1 MDPFVVLT
9 LVGAAAGLAVLL
21 VMALTPLFTD
31 LHRPRSDR
39 PPGPAAKPTTDPT
52 VVIPTQR
59 GALGLVPP
67 AARVA
72 RLRAASR

>member
-9 LVGAAAGLAVLL
+9 MVGAAAGLAVLL
-21 VMALTPLFTD
+21 VMALTPLFID
-31 LHRPRSDR
+31 RYRPRSDR
-39 PPGPAAKPTTDPT
+39 PLEPAAKPATDPT

-67 AARVA
+67 ASLVA
-72 RLRAASR
+72 RLHAASR